1 LSARREV
8 AGPPE
13 IPTGD
18 GAPGR
23 PLFCAAFH
31 IGGFGEEIGGDFDCG
46 LEALEGKGEA
56 FADAVVAGGEDVGAA
71 EAEDEEHFD
80 GPFADAPNLGEVVN
94 DGLVIHATNAGEGGD
109 GAVEGFGGEV
119 AEGEGLV
126 GGEAGGAEFLG
137 GGVEDLFWSGV
148 DRRKCGHWLE
158 AGDQARVD
166 GGGGFAVELLVDD
179 GFGEGFEG
187 GLLAGKA
194 GGEGAGPGNQ
204 PRELGVGSGKR
215 GHGNRGVVGELGRS
229 AGGTGHEENDRRTE
243 EASGWADRAW
253 VKRESPEG
261 GSGVWCEQIGRSNKE

>member
-1 LSARREV
+1 MSARREV

-23 PLFCAAFH
+23 PLFAATLH
-31 IGGFGEEIGGDFDCG
+31 VGGFGEEIGGDFDCG

-148 DRRKCGHWLE
+148 DGRKGGNGLE
-158 AGDQARVD
+158 AGDQAGMNR
-166 GGGGFAVELLVDD
+166 GGGFAVELLIDD
-179 GFGEGFEG
+179 GLGEGFEG
-187 GLLAGKA
+187 GLLPGEA
-194 GGEGAGPGNQ
+194 GGEGAGQGNKLG
-204 PRELGVGSGKR
+204 ELRVGGGQR
-215 GHGNRGVVGELGRS
+215 GYGLGWVVGKL
-229 AGGTGHEENDRRTE
+229 
-243 EASGWADRAW
+243 
-253 VKRESPEG
+253 G
-261 GSGVWCEQIGRSNKE
+261 GSA